1 MQKVLIL
8 DANQRSAL
16 AATRSLG
23 KKGIPVIVADEA
35 KQTLAGSSRYC
46 QETFVYPSPYKQTED
61 FIITL
66 KKEIIKRGVKIIFP
80 MTEITTYL
88 LLKHRDEF
96 ANIDI
101 PFAPFETF
109 DRLTDKWKLFELA
122 QQLGMPTP
130 KTYFV
135 ENLNSA
141 TLSST
146 LASALTFLK
155 FPVVLKPY
163 RSRILSNG
171 KWISTSVKYAT
182 SVEELKETIEK
193 TEYLNEHPF
202 LIQERIKGEGQGIFA
217 LYNQGEAVAFF
228 AHKRLREKPP
238 SGGVSVLS
246 ESVEIDPH
254 MREIAQKI
262 LDYVKWH
269 GAAMVEFKIASD
281 GTPYLM
287 EVNAR
292 FWGSLQLAIDA
303 GVDFPYL
310 LYKSAIG
317 EKLEKVDDYKVGI
330 KNRWLLGDMDNLYLQ
345 LFKKQRGQSLSY
357 LGKWQI
363 IKNFLN
369 FFENG
374 ISYEINRW
382 DDLRPFFFEL
392 KTYYS
397 KTKT

>member
-1 MQKVLIL
+1 MLQKVLIL

-23 KKGIPVIVADEA
+23 NKGIPVIVADEA
-35 KQTLAGSSRYC
+35 KQTLAGSSKYC

-61 FIITL
+61 FIIIL
-66 KKEIIKRGVKIIFP
+66 KKEILKRGVKIIFP

-88 LLKHRDEF
+88 LLKYRDEF

-122 QQLGMPTP
+122 QQFGTPIP
-130 KTYFV
+130 KTYFIK
-135 ENLNSA
+135 NLNSA
-141 TLSST
+141 ALSST

-171 KWISTSVKYAT
+171 KWISTSVKYAN
-182 SVEELKETIEK
+182 SVEELKEIIKK
-193 TEYLNEHPF
+193 TEYLNQYPF
-202 LIQERIKGEGQGIFA
+202 LIQEYIKGEGQGIFA
-217 LYNQGEAVAFF
+217 LYNQGEPVVFF

-246 ESVEIDPH
+246 ESVEIDQH
-254 MREIAQKI
+254 MREIAHKI
-262 LDYVKWH
+262 LNHVKWH
-269 GAAMVEFKIASD
+269 GVAMVEFKVSPD

-310 LYKSAIG
+310 LYKVAIR
-317 EKLEKVDDYKVGI
+317 ERLEKINSYKIGI
-330 KNRWLLGDMDNLYLQ
+330 KSRWLLGDLDNLYLT
-345 LFKKQRGQSLSY
+345 FKKHSMRHFNSFS
-357 LGKWQI
+357 KWRVI
-363 IKNFLN
+363 GAFLN
-369 FFENG
+369 FFDKNTR
-374 ISYEINRW
+374 YEVNRW
-382 DDLRPFFFEL
+382 GDLKPFLFEL
-392 KTYYS
+392 RHYLRK
-397 KTKT
+397 

>member
-1 MQKVLIL
+1 MSKKVLIL

-61 FIITL
+61 FMITL

-88 LLKHRDEF
+88 LLKYRDEF

-122 QQLGMPTP
+122 QQFGTPIP
-130 KTYFV
+130 KTYFIK
-135 ENLNSA
+135 NLNSA
-141 TLSST
+141 ALSST

-171 KWISTSVKYAT
+171 KWISTSVKYAN
-182 SVEELKETIEK
+182 SVEELKEIIKK
-193 TEYLNEHPF
+193 TEYLNQYPF
-202 LIQERIKGEGQGIFA
+202 LIQEYIKGEGQGIFA
-217 LYNQGEAVAFF
+217 LYNQGEPVVFF
-228 AHKRLREKPP
+228 AHRRLREKPP

-246 ESVEIDPH
+246 ESVETDLH

-269 GAAMVEFKIASD
+269 GVAMVEFKVSPD

-303 GVDFPYL
+303 GIDFPYL
-310 LYKSAIG
+310 LYKLAIG
-317 EKLEKVDDYKVGI
+317 ERLEKVNSYKIGI
-330 KNRWLLGDMDNLYLQ
+330 KSRWLLGDLDNLYLT
-345 LFKKQRGQSLSY
+345 FKKHSMRHFNSFS
-357 LGKWQI
+357 KWRVI
-363 IKNFLN
+363 GAFLN
-369 FFENG
+369 FFDKNTR
-374 ISYEINRW
+374 YEVNRW
-382 DDLRPFFFEL
+382 GDLKPFLFEL
-392 KTYYS
+392 RHYLRK
-397 KTKT
+397 